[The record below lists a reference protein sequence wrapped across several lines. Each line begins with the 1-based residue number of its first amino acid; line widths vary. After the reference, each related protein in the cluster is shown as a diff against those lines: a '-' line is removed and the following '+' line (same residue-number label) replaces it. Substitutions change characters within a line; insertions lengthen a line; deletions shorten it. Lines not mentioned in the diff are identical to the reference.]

1 MEMKHAKL
9 FAVIEAIGGKLEL
22 DVKKIANQTSEELK
36 RSKLVQMKRIK
47 QYRSKSVHSNMPNS
61 DGLNFDTNHASAI
74 ASKSSSRRNGRKTT
88 LSSQLK
94 QDADTSGLRRS
105 SLSSVES
112 ALDSGFELGNRKS
125 SRLSSTSH
133 DERSYPGY
141 MLNPMLNKAIRND
154 QLGKRKD
161 SVQDKN
167 NTKVRMSN
175 FFTKN
180 NKNIIR
186 KKK

>member
-1 MEMKHAKL
+1 M
-9 FAVIEAIGGKLEL
+9 
-22 DVKKIANQTSEELK
+22 
-36 RSKLVQMKRIK
+36 
-47 QYRSKSVHSNMPNS
+47 
-61 DGLNFDTNHASAI
+61 
-74 ASKSSSRRNGRKTT
+74 
-88 LSSQLK
+88 K

-167 NTKVRMSN
+167 NMSN

>member
-1 MEMKHAKL
+1 MN
-9 FAVIEAIGGKLEL
+9 V
-22 DVKKIANQTSEELK
+22 
-36 RSKLVQMKRIK
+36 
-47 QYRSKSVHSNMPNS
+47 
-61 DGLNFDTNHASAI
+61 DTNHASAI
-74 ASKSSSRRNGRKTT
+74 ASKSSSVVKSRRNGRKTT

-133 DERSYPGY
+133 DERSY

-167 NTKVRMSN
+167 NMSN

>member
-1 MEMKHAKL
+1 M
-9 FAVIEAIGGKLEL
+9 
-22 DVKKIANQTSEELK
+22 
-36 RSKLVQMKRIK
+36 
-47 QYRSKSVHSNMPNS
+47 
-61 DGLNFDTNHASAI
+61 
-74 ASKSSSRRNGRKTT
+74 
-88 LSSQLK
+88 K

-112 ALDSGFELGNRKS
+112 ALDGGFELGNRKS

-133 DERSYPGY
+133 DERSY